1 MKVVYH
7 IDEMEKWDLLL
18 ANVRNMCAFYEAAG
32 HAATIEV
39 VATAAAV
46 RALTR
51 EAARDSGRSAAF
63 AALQEAGVLLA
74 VCANALAANGV
85 GADALVPSAHVVPAG
100 VVELAQRQQEGYA
113 YIKP

>member
-39 VATAAAV
+39 VAN
-46 RALTR
+46 
-51 EAARDSGRSAAF
+51 

>member
-1 MKVVYH
+1 
-7 IDEMEKWDLLL
+7 
-18 ANVRNMCAFYEAAG
+18 MCAFYEAAG

-39 VATAAAV
+39 VANAAAV

-63 AALQEAGVLLA
+63 AALQEAGDLLA